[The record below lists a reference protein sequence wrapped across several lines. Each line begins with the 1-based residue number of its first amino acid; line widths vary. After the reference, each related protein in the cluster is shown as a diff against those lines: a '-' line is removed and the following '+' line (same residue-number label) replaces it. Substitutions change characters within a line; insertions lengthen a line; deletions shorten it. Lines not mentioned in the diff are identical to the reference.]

1 MSICPLCNGI
11 EDYPLVCTNCSS
23 KLEDQGKISDYYDDY
38 SPYLLDEI
46 TSKVDIVPIWKL
58 NGHVLRT
65 EKAGIM
71 RRGSACIYLNARI
84 AVRNRLK

>member
-38 SPYLLDEI
+38 SPYMEI
-46 TSKVDIVPIWKL
+46 EWARLEDGKSVNYEKGQCMHLFKCP
-58 NGHVLRT
+58 NCGT
-65 EKAGIM
+65 EQVEMIPE
-71 RRGSACIYLNARI
+71 
-84 AVRNRLK
+84 